1 MNHVDRQHSRTQ
13 ADHAAHVA
21 KDREI
26 ARLRAAL
33 AAVESRL
40 TQPVNRAIL
49 ETIVRD
55 IRHAL
60 ED

>member
-1 MNHVDRQHSRTQ
+1 MAERQQSRVRAGQ
-13 ADHAAHVA
+13 ALHAV
-21 KDREI
+21 KDSEI

-55 IRHAL
+55 IRRAL

>member
-1 MNHVDRQHSRTQ
+1 MTVERHRSCLQASR
-13 ADHAAHVA
+13 ASHAA
-21 KDREI
+21 KDVEI

-40 TQPVNRAIL
+40 MQPVNRAIL

-55 IRHAL
+55 IRRTL

>member
-1 MNHVDRQHSRTQ
+1 MNPAERQQSRTQ

>member
-1 MNHVDRQHSRTQ
+1 MTLERHRGCLQ
-13 ADHAAHVA
+13 ASHAAHAA
-21 KDREI
+21 KDVEI

-55 IRHAL
+55 IRRAL